1 MGGYETKATVFK
13 CMIKNLKK
21 GFGGDYGVKREKE
34 MATHSSILAWRIP
47 GTEEPDGLT
56 SMGSHRVGRN
66 EMI

>member
-21 GFGGDYGVKREKE
+21 GFGRDYGVKREKE

-47 GTEEPDGLT
+47 GTEEPNGLA
-56 SMGSHRVGRN
+56 SMGLHRVGQN
-66 EMI
+66 DMI